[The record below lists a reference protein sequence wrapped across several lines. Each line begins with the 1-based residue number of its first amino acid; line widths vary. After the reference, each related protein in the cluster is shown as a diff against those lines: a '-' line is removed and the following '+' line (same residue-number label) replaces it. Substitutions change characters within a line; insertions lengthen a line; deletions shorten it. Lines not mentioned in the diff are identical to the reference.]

1 MEEINRK
8 LDLIISI
15 LMIRNKE
22 EIKKYVLGII
32 SKTEEQL
39 LYQESDGIK
48 STRKLEEITGISKSK
63 VSECWDKWTNK
74 KIMTKNKENRG
85 LRLFD
90 LDVLEIKYQE

>member
-1 MEEINRK
+1 VEEINRK